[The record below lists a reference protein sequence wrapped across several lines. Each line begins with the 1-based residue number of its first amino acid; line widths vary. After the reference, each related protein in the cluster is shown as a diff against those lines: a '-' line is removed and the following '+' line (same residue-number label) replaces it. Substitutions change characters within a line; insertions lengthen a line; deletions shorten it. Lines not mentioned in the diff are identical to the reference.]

1 MTPDTHT
8 DETQPLPGPTRSR
21 VIASSPVYYGWV
33 ILLAGTFGL
42 MMTTPGQTLGVSVFL
57 DKIIEDLGASRS
69 VVSLLYTVGTLAA
82 ALALPFIGRFI
93 DMRGP
98 RLAVAL
104 ITVAFAAACVW
115 MGLVT
120 GPAMLLVGFVLIRML
135 GQGALSLVSQYVVNV
150 WFVRRRGLAVGLS
163 GLGMATAT
171 AVFPPIIET
180 LIDALGWRWAYA
192 ALGGLVLV
200 TMLPIGIV
208 FYRGRPETF
217 GLEVD
222 VGPSRR
228 AVSGGKA
235 PGDGR
240 AVVAN
245 AADGVRTSPRDRE
258 RTDTRPSRP
267 EANYTLRQAQR
278 TATFWLFVGGNFL
291 VAALGTGLLFHHYS
305 IMAAGGLERAAA
317 AAVFVPLGFAAAAAN
332 VVTGAAMDRVPP
344 RFLLSAVLALLA
356 GVLVLA
362 TRVTGVEAVLVYGA
376 MLGVMQGMNGAITAS
391 VHAHYFGRLHIGS
404 IKGFAVTFS
413 VAGTAFGPLAFALG
427 LDLGGSYAPVL
438 IGSALLPL
446 ALAVVTPFFRPFRAP
461 GVVA

>member
-228 AVSGGKA
+228 AVSGEEA
-235 PGDGR
+235 PGAGHK
-240 AVVAN
+240 N
-245 AADGVRTSPRDRE
+245 
-258 RTDTRPSRP
+258 TRPSQP

-278 TATFWLFVGGNFL
+278 TVTFWLFVGGNFL

>member
-93 DMRGP
+93 DLRGP

-104 ITVAFAAACVW
+104 ITVAFAAACAW
-115 MGLVT
+115 MGLAT

-171 AVFPPIIET
+171 AVFPPVIEA

-228 AVSGGKA
+228 AVSGEEA
-235 PGDGR
+235 PGAGHK
-240 AVVAN
+240 N
-245 AADGVRTSPRDRE
+245 
-258 RTDTRPSRP
+258 TRPSLP

-278 TATFWLFVGGNFL
+278 TVTFWLFVGGNFL

-446 ALAVVTPFFRPFRAP
+446 ALAAVTPFFRPFRAP

>member
-1 MTPDTHT
+1 MRRDTPHEPT
-8 DETQPLPGPTRSR
+8 DPTGDPASASLTRSR
-21 VIASSPVYYGWV
+21 VVASSPVYYGWV

-57 DKIIEDLGASRS
+57 DKIIEDLGVSRS
-69 VVSLLYTVGTLAA
+69 LVSLLYTVGTLVA
-82 ALALPFIGRFI
+82 ALGLPFIGRFI
-93 DMRGP
+93 DLRGP

-104 ITVAFAAACVW
+104 ITVAFAVACAW

-120 GPAMLLVGFVLIRML
+120 GPVMLLVGFVLIRML
-135 GQGALSLVSQYVVNV
+135 GQGALSLVSQYIVNV
-150 WFVRRRGLAVGLS
+150 WFVRRRGIAVGLS
-163 GLGMATAT
+163 GLGMAIAT

-180 LIDALGWRWAYA
+180 LIGVLGWRWAYV

-200 TMLPIGIV
+200 TMLPVGIG

-217 GLEVD
+217 GMEVD
-222 VGPSRR
+222 VGPRRR
-228 AVSGGKA
+228 ATSDQDAQDAARPGG
-235 PGDGR
+235 
-240 AVVAN
+240 AN
-245 AADGVRTSPRDRE
+245 ADMRSRE
-258 RTDTRPSRP
+258 RTDPRPPRL
-267 EANYTLRQAQR
+267 EVNYTLRQAQR
-278 TATFWLFVGGNFL
+278 TVTFWLFVGGNFL

-305 IMAAGGLERAAA
+305 IMAAGGLDRVAA

-376 MLGVMQGMNGAITAS
+376 LLGVMQGMNGAITAS

-446 ALAVVTPFFRPFRAP
+446 ALAVATPFFRPFRAP